1 MALSTYSDLQT
12 AVALWLHRSDLTSV
26 IPDLIALA
34 EVRIFNGGSFTDP
47 VRITEM
53 QNRDSG
59 TIANQSITLPSGY
72 LETLRLAVT
81 SGGQNYAL
89 EYISPTEFS
98 AYENQSGNPQYYTI
112 VNNAIKTAP
121 NGGLDYIHDYYKR
134 FDALATTS
142 TNDLLTNAPNVYLY
156 GTLLEA
162 APYLGNDPRIATWQQ
177 LFAEAVAG
185 VNKSERKRFQSNA
198 MRVMPA

>member
-1 MALSTYSDLQT
+1 
-12 AVALWLHRSDLTSV
+12 
-26 IPDLIALA
+26 
-34 EVRIFNGGSFTDP
+34 
-47 VRITEM
+47 
-53 QNRDSG
+53 
-59 TIANQSITLPSGY
+59 LPSGY
-72 LETLRLAVT
+72 LETLRLAAT
-81 SGGQNYAL
+81 TGGQNYAL
-89 EYISPTEFS
+89 EYISPSEFS
-98 AYENQSGNPQYYTI
+98 QYENQPGNPQYYTI

-142 TNDLLTNAPNVYLY
+142 TNALLTNAPNVYLY